1 MTYCQYPKLVNIK
14 PEFQPV
20 TKLYQAGF
28 APRWAQ
34 SLENQT
40 LTVVEN
46 SWRSRPLSLFGLRLY
61 KGGLPTISPHGT
73 LRVAVP
79 FSDIIES
86 AEDFLIPLRGEESNG
101 IRDRLLTSNA
111 GNYYLA
117 FVYVRKA
124 DVIAKRF
131 NIYGS
136 WLRRWRIGSH
146 PYIRV
151 TGETLSYR
159 RFVASK
165 EVWYE
170 ILVPYRI
177 EFETDP
183 VNDQTVWD
191 DVSLTKEPLTKEFEV
206 TDPITASL
214 VIKVIDADMP
224 NMFIQ

>member
-1 MTYCQYPKLVNIK
+1 MTYLQYPKPVNIK
-14 PEFQPV
+14 SGFQPV

-34 SLENQT
+34 SLETQT
-40 LTVVEN
+40 LRVEN

-101 IRDRLLTSNA
+101 IRDRLLESNA
-111 GNYYLA
+111 GNYYFA

-136 WLRRWRIGSH
+136 WLRQWRIGSH

-165 EVWYE
+165 EVWYN

-183 VNDQTVWD
+183 VDDQTVWD
-191 DVSLTKEPLTKEFEV
+191 DVKLTNAGRQIVEV
-206 TDPITASL
+206 TDPNTVRIVKALSIFT
-214 VIKVIDADMP
+214 V
-224 NMFIQ
+224 